1 MVKVISLEKRE
12 AKHGMLVLY
21 DCFGLSR
28 ERERERERERNRRA
42 LENVELSDQKLKSL
56 FLCNFLEWTKG
67 GLEVGSMYMFDFV
80 NGLNARSKKRC
91 NEKDIQFTKIKQK
104 SYGKERIHVANHR

>member
-1 MVKVISLEKRE
+1 
-12 AKHGMLVLY
+12 MLSY
-21 DCFGLSR
+21 
-28 ERERERERERNRRA
+28 
-42 LENVELSDQKLKSL
+42 QIKSL
-56 FLCNFLEWTKG
+56 NPCFCVTFYN